1 MYAYRCVGILCVAHR
16 PLVLTPTAAVA
27 PSLRRRVPLLYRVLL
42 PCPRIHAHSKR
53 DGQPEE
59 RAENARAIRIAWA
72 DVEFEA
78 SVSTVHFN
86 NGERTSEASFH
97 KTLPHDGLGQVRDRH
112 IPPRCVHGF
121 GTRLFALRG
130 L

>member
-1 MYAYRCVGILCVAHR
+1 M
-16 PLVLTPTAAVA
+16 
-27 PSLRRRVPLLYRVLL
+27 LL
-42 PCPRIHAHSKR
+42 PCPRRHAHSKR
-53 DGQPEE
+53 DDQPEE

-78 SVSTVHFN
+78 SLTTVHTN

-97 KTLPHDGLGQVRDRH
+97 KTLPHDELGQVRDQH
-112 IPPRCVHGF
+112 IPPRCGHGF
-121 GTRLFALRG
+121 GTSLFALRG

>member
-1 MYAYRCVGILCVAHR
+1 M
-16 PLVLTPTAAVA
+16 
-27 PSLRRRVPLLYRVLL
+27 LL

-53 DGQPEE
+53 DDQPEE

-78 SVSTVHFN
+78 SLTTVHTN

-97 KTLPHDGLGQVRDRH
+97 KTLPHDELGQVRDQH
-112 IPPRCVHGF
+112 IPPRCGLGF
-121 GTRLFALRG
+121 GTSLFALRG